1 VEIPPVEEERRVM
14 SEATARAMVG
24 IMRGVTEVGGTAR
37 QAAIEGYPVAGK
49 TGTAQKAIGGHY
61 DPQKYV
67 ASFVGFAPAQSPRIA
82 LMVVMDEPEGSHLG
96 GAVAA
101 PVFKEIAEQA
111 LRYLHVP
118 PVGPVVASSAAAP
131 SAHKAAAPVAAAITV
146 AADDD
151 DGPAADL
158 PPTDVPVAGDEE
170 AGTNDSA
177 RESREWD
184 EVAGAEGGPADGA
197 SAAKV
202 SLPNFAGMTIA
213 EAIRA
218 AHRSGVE
225 LAFDETRGAA
235 SGIAIQQRP
244 GPGLVPP
251 GTLCRVAFGRRE

>member
-1 VEIPPVEEERRVM
+1 M

-131 SAHKAAAPVAAAITV
+131 SAHKAAAAPVAAAITV

-158 PPTDVPVAGDEE
+158 PPTDVPVAGDDE
-170 AGTNDSA
+170 AGTDDSA

-184 EVAGAEGGPADGA
+184 EVAGAEGAPVDGA

-202 SLPNFAGMTIA
+202 SLPNFSGMTIA

-244 GPGLVPP
+244 GPGLVPR

>member
-1 VEIPPVEEERRVM
+1 
-14 SEATARAMVG
+14 
-24 IMRGVTEVGGTAR
+24 VTETGGTAR

-67 ASFVGFAPAQSPRIA
+67 ASFVGFAPAQNPRIA

-101 PVFKEIAEQA
+101 PVFKEIGEQA

-118 PVGPVVASSAAAP
+118 AVGPVA
-131 SAHKAAAPVAAAITV
+131 VAAAVPTRKPSPS
-146 AADDD
+146 ASASGSDDD
-151 DGPAADL
+151 DAPAADL
-158 PPTDVPVAGDEE
+158 PPTDVPVAGDDET
-170 AGTNDSA
+170 AADDSA
-177 RESREWD
+177 REWD
-184 EVAGAEGGPADGA
+184 EVAGAEGAPSDGA
-197 SAAKV
+197 PATKV
-202 SLPNFAGMTIA
+202 NLPNFAGMTIA

-235 SGIAIQQRP
+235 SGVAIQQRP
-244 GPGLVPP
+244 GPGPVPR
-251 GTLCRVAFGRRE
+251 GTLCRIAFGRRE

>member
-1 VEIPPVEEERRVM
+1 
-14 SEATARAMVG
+14 
-24 IMRGVTEVGGTAR
+24 
-37 QAAIEGYPVAGK
+37 
-49 TGTAQKAIGGHY
+49 
-61 DPQKYV
+61 
-67 ASFVGFAPAQSPRIA
+67 
-82 LMVVMDEPEGSHLG
+82 MDEPEGCHLG

-101 PVFKEIAEQA
+101 PVFKEITEQA

-118 PVGPVVASSAAAP
+118 PVGPVVASAAA
-131 SAHKAAAPVAAAITV
+131 SNAHKAAAAPVAAAITV

-158 PPTDVPVAGDEE
+158 PPTDVTVAGDDE
-170 AGTNDSA
+170 AAADDSA
-177 RESREWD
+177 REWD
-184 EVAGAEGGPADGA
+184 EVAGAEGAPSDGA
-197 SAAKV
+197 PAAKV

-235 SGIAIQQRP
+235 SGVAIQQRP
-244 GPGLVPP
+244 GPGLVPR